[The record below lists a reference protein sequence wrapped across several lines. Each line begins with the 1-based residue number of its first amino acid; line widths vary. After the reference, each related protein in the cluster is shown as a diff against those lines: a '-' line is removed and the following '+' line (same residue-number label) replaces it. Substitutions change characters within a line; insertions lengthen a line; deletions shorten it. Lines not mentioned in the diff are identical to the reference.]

1 MTTTRLISA
10 SKQFDKTKT
19 STWLQNRLDRATAD
33 LEKLTK
39 QHKESKQELV
49 TPVKDFTISPPRPA
63 RRRKHTLMSG
73 LLSAA
78 CTDGDLRDVI
88 ISTAKVLKSQVKIVD
103 MKFIQ
108 SRQQVYCREES

>member
-1 MTTTRLISA
+1 M
-10 SKQFDKTKT
+10 
-19 STWLQNRLDRATAD
+19 QNRLHRATAD

-39 QHKESKQELV
+39 QQEESKQELV
-49 TPVKDFTISPPRPA
+49 TPVKDFRSTLLHAP

-88 ISTAKVLKSQVKIVD
+88 ISTAKVLKSQVKIVESIQQN

-108 SRQQVYCREES
+108 SRQQEYCREES